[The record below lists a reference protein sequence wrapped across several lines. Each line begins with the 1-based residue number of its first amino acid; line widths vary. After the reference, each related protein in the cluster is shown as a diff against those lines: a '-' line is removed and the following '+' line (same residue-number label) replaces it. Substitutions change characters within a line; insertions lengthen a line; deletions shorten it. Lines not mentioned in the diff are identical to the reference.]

1 MIKPAERMT
10 DIPFSGVRS
19 IFEKALSMERSGK
32 PVIHLEIGRPDFDT
46 PEHIKAAAC
55 RALGEGKIHYTSNY
69 GIPPLRRAIADKLAQ
84 ENALD
89 YSPEDEIIV
98 TNGVSEGIMI
108 TTQGLLNP
116 GDEVMLLDPVF
127 PAYEA
132 AIRLAGGV
140 PVPIPISC
148 EETYQPDISDFEA
161 RLTSRTKM
169 LIFCNP
175 CNPTGITLKPAT
187 LAKIADFAI
196 RKDLLVVSDEIYE
209 KIVYHGQTITS
220 IASLPGMRNRTITL
234 NGFSKTYAMTGWR
247 IGWGIG
253 HPEIIGGMSKIQGQS
268 TTNPCSIAQAA
279 ALAALSSPTDFLPK
293 WRKAYIKKRNAMCR
307 GLGEIPGVVCDVP
320 DGAFY
325 VLPSF
330 KGVIEKMG
338 DDATDVGLA
347 AYLLDEARV
356 ATVPGSAFGAPG
368 HLRLSY
374 ATGLDVIDEAVS
386 RIRKAVEKL

>member
-55 RALGEGKIHYTSNY
+55 TALQDGKIHYTSNY

-108 TTQGLLNP
+108 TMQGLLNP

-140 PVPIPISC
+140 PVPIPVSC
-148 EETYQPDISDFEA
+148 EDTYQPDISDFEA

-209 KIVYHGQTITS
+209 KIIYHGQTIKS
-220 IASLPGMRNRTITL
+220 IASLSGMRDRTITL

-247 IGWGIG
+247 IGYLAAVAPIIQSLIRVHQYSVVCSTSFAQWG
-253 HPEIIGGMSKIQGQS
+253 
-268 TTNPCSIAQAA
+268 
-279 ALAALSSPTDFLPK
+279 ALAALESSQACVNEMLAQYDNRRRVVISEL
-293 WRKAYIKKRNAMCR
+293 RQ
-307 GLGEIPGVVCDVP
+307 IPSLKYVDP

-325 VLPSF
+325 VYINTESIGRGAVDF
-330 KGVIEKMG
+330 SN
-338 DDATDVGLA
+338 D
-347 AYLLDEARV
+347 LLENYQIAV
-356 ATVPGSAFGAPG
+356 VPWNSD
-368 HLRLSY
+368 HIRISY
-374 ATGLDVIDEAVS
+374 ATDIKTLRIAME
-386 RIRKAVEKL
+386 RIREAAAGSILQPSVF